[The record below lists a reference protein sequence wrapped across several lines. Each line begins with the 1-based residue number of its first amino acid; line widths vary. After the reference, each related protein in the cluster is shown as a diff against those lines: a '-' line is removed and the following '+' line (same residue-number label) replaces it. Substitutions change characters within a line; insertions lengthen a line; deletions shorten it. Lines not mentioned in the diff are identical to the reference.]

1 MYIKYNR
8 EIYELIYCWLVEKK
22 VISTYKKEKTDSSFY
37 EISDYYAKD
46 FNPDDPQIESIYDV
60 KFYVYWDSQLENVE
74 KKWRIETSDYFSSGN
89 VELCHEGYLPG
100 WRVKEKGY
108 STTQIHPDQIEGY
121 SVEYIY
127 VVKDGKKLEEP
138 LIIEKDVNREEFE
151 KIIDECEEA

>member
-1 MYIKYNR
+1 MYIKYSGVLYDFLD
-8 EIYELIYCWLVEKK
+8 EKEHYELITRKE
-22 VISTYKKEKTDSSFY
+22 EKTDDTYNKDWEVWFK
-37 EISDYYAKD
+37 EI
-46 FNPDDPQIESIYDV
+46 PIDDPQIESIYDV

-74 KKWRIETSDYFSSGN
+74 KKWRIQTSDYFSSGN

-108 STTQIHPDQIEGY
+108 SATQIDLDQMEGY

-151 KIIDECEEA
+151 EIIKKYKPYNI

>member
-1 MYIKYNR
+1 MYIKYN
-8 EIYELIYCWLVEKK
+8 KK
-22 VISTYKKEKTDSSFY
+22 TYGYRDLDECKKIVTRIEDKSDYSFY
-37 EISDYYAKD
+37 KHRSVWVKIIQPE
-46 FNPDDPQIESIYDV
+46 DPKIESIYDV

-74 KKWRIETSDYFSSGN
+74 KKWRIQTSDYFSSGN